1 MLLIHQLLAAIA
13 EMGTSQAKTAE
24 GENTKTE
31 GKMATGTPDVP
42 ESSAQGDARG
52 NPCIR
57 RPYCFGCLTKG
68 HPDEKC
74 VAQLSCE
81 IYVKAM
87 PMLKLAVHYTKK
99 LSSHI
104 P

>member
-13 EMGTSQAKTAE
+13 EKGTSQAKTAE

-52 NPCIR
+52 NHVSDVLIA
-57 RPYCFGCLTKG
+57 FGASLK
-68 HPDEKC
+68 D
-74 VAQLSCE
+74 
-81 IYVKAM
+81 I
-87 PMLKLAVHYTKK
+87 PMKNVLRSSLARYM
-99 LSSHI
+99 
-104 P
+104 